1 MSNVTGLCY
10 VRVNGPRL
18 KSKEGA
24 TLTRGGRVA
33 ELVTAV
39 TGVVGAAT
47 KELQAAEI
55 KAKIVHTGDLD
66 ITAVQRWRNFTA
78 TFETDSGQRYLIRN
92 ASVVDAVELSGHEV
106 DVTIGGQEAERV

>member
-10 VRVNGPRL
+10 VRVYGQRL
-18 KSKEGA
+18 QSKEGA
-24 TLTRGGRVA
+24 TLKPGGPVA
-33 ELVTAV
+33 EMVTAV